1 MGIPRI
7 KPLSMAVQK
16 MCIQERFPQFKFSS
30 VQNAWIGKLK
40 PSERSIEYLI
50 KISYS
55 LYSIP
60 QVFVLAPKIHPD
72 APHIYRDS
80 GALCLYYPEDGSW
93 NNKMLLGNTIF
104 LWTAEWLYYYELWLA
119 TGQWFGPEAP
129 HDANKKE

>member
-7 KPLSMAVQK
+7 KPLPMAVQK
-16 MCIQERFPQFKFSS
+16 MCIQERFPQFKYSGM
-30 VQNAWIGKLK
+30 QNAWIGKLK
-40 PSERSIEYLI
+40 PSAISIEYLV
-50 KISYS
+50 KVSYR
-55 LYSIP
+55 LYGIP
-60 QVFVLAPKIHPD
+60 QVFVLAPKLHPN

-93 NNKMLLGNTIF
+93 NNQKLLGNTIF

-119 TGQWFGPEAP
+119 TGQWFGLEAP